1 MLIKETDELK
11 LSAEASQ
18 GMMRR
23 KNEKAEGKVKSYKL
37 QHNKD
42 IKELWQ
48 ENEYLFEKMGDPEDR
63 SRRDNL
69 RLDGLKEIDNETWEQ
84 NEEIL
89 QQMIRNVLELEGINI
104 ERAHRVGNKSNE
116 RKAPTTIV
124 AKFSSYKATRINKL
138 FSQLQKK

>member
-1 MLIKETDELK
+1 
-11 LSAEASQ
+11 
-18 GMMRR
+18 
-23 KNEKAEGKVKSYKL
+23 
-37 QHNKD
+37 
-42 IKELWQ
+42 
-48 ENEYLFEKMGDPEDR
+48 MGDLEDR
-63 SRRDNL
+63 LRRDNL

-116 RKAPTTIV
+116 RKAPRTIA